1 LLLDHLPSEHDADVL
16 ASIATAFGHLR
27 DPRSIPG
34 LHGLR
39 DHDNQRVRFGVVF
52 GLSGVD
58 DDLAVQTLIE
68 LSADEDAHVRDCAA
82 FGLATQI
89 DRDDHVLRSAL
100 IARLDDPDDTTRD
113 EALRGLAT
121 RGDSRAIP
129 QLLHEL
135 GGAAAREDP
144 GTLQEALLVLA
155 SRTADGRLCAHV
167 DAMEQEWLRD
177 CADDALPTALQSAI
191 EACRHAERRGR

>member
-1 LLLDHLPSEHDADVL
+1 MERSEEILDRAVGLPSESQEPWDCVVALHRRGDAATFHAAAEFLRSSDPTRRVLAVDVL
-16 ASIATAFGHLR
+16 A
-27 DPRSIPG
+27 
-34 LHGLR
+34 
-39 DHDNQRVRFGVVF
+39 VE
-52 GLSGVD
+52 
-58 DDLAVQTLIE
+58 TLID
-68 LSADEDAHVRDCAA
+68 LSADEDAHVRDWAT

-100 IARLDDPDDTTRD
+100 IARLDDPDDATRD

-144 GTLQEALLVLA
+144 GTLQEALLALA
-155 SRTADGRLCAHV
+155 SRTADGRPCARV
-167 DAMEQEWLRD
+167 DAMEQEWMRD
-177 CADDALPTALQSAI
+177 CADDALPTALHSAV